1 MALKPYEVAYL
12 GLFPDRDDVEDLRL
26 RLQLTLQEFPI
37 QYVPFGALRIPW
49 SFMIDTDPVYRSR
62 FCARRTMSR
71 VLSVGAAAAVANG
84 ALQAIA
90 FPPLLLDDRV

>member
-1 MALKPYEVAYL
+1 
-12 GLFPDRDDVEDLRL
+12 
-26 RLQLTLQEFPI
+26 
-37 QYVPFGALRIPW
+37 
-49 SFMIDTDPVYRSR
+49 
-62 FCARRTMSR
+62 MSR